1 VRGIRYVD
9 LIKQSR
15 GVGIRIAA
23 ITMLLVVIS
32 MVVPAAVIGS
42 YIDTALERHVGSL
55 IDDEMEQLLE
65 ADKPTVVADAAAA
78 VERLTNAEVS
88 REFAYRLMTSDGT
101 HIAGDKW
108 LNGVRVGWNRT
119 TLRDPNNNGSDV
131 THFLILTRPL
141 GKGHILSVGRNIQWI
156 GTVEHELRKLMV
168 WGLVGGLAMAAIT
181 AFLVNRLIA
190 SRLKVISAT
199 AVAIMDGRLST
210 RIPITGADDD
220 FDRLSTTLNDALSR
234 NQDLVQS
241 LEQVSSDIAHDLR
254 TPLGRLL
261 QGLERARNE
270 AASTEEFA
278 AAIERA
284 IAEAAG
290 LLTTFT
296 ALLRIAQMESGS
308 RRTAQR
314 EVHLAEV
321 LASVAEAYELSAEE
335 SGHQLKTQI
344 SDEGKIR
351 GDRDLLVQM
360 FANLIENSL
369 THTPSGTTIVVALAA
384 TPDAVVASVS
394 DDGPGV
400 MEHELERIFQ
410 RFYRLEASRT
420 SPGTGLG
427 LSLVAAVAKL
437 HDATLKSE
445 NTNPGLRISVSFSR
459 P

>member
-1 VRGIRYVD
+1 
-9 LIKQSR
+9 
-15 GVGIRIAA
+15 
-23 ITMLLVVIS
+23 
-32 MVVPAAVIGS
+32 
-42 YIDTALERHVGSL
+42 
-55 IDDEMEQLLE
+55 
-65 ADKPTVVADAAAA
+65 
-78 VERLTNAEVS
+78 
-88 REFAYRLMTSDGT
+88 
-101 HIAGDKW
+101 
-108 LNGVRVGWNRT
+108 
-119 TLRDPNNNGSDV
+119 
-131 THFLILTRPL
+131 
-141 GKGHILSVGRNIQWI
+141 
-156 GTVEHELRKLMV
+156 
-168 WGLVGGLAMAAIT
+168 
-181 AFLVNRLIA
+181 
-190 SRLKVISAT
+190 
-199 AVAIMDGRLST
+199 
-210 RIPITGADDD
+210 
-220 FDRLSTTLNDALSR
+220 
-234 NQDLVQS
+234 
-241 LEQVSSDIAHDLR
+241 
-254 TPLGRLL
+254 
-261 QGLERARNE
+261 
-270 AASTEEFA
+270 
-278 AAIERA
+278 
-284 IAEAAG
+284 
-290 LLTTFT
+290 
-296 ALLRIAQMESGS
+296 MESGS